1 MAAAL
6 QDLSS
11 MQVTASDLKHQIMTV
26 DGNMNQVGRAY
37 LRHML
42 DSQDHST
49 MLYSLKLSQQVCEL
63 VVDIVMQT
71 CTAYM
76 PVNSEPAAQWLHAW

>member
-1 MAAAL
+1 
-6 QDLSS
+6 

-49 MLYSLKLSQQVCEL
+49 MLHNLKLSQQVYGLDSYTEMHTC
-63 VVDIVMQT
+63 IV
-71 CTAYM
+71 
-76 PVNSEPAAQWLHAW
+76 